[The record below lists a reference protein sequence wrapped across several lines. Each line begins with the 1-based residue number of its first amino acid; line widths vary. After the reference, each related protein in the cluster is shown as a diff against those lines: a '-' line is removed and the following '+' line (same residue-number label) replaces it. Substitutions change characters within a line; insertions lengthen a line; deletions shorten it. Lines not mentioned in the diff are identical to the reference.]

1 MEPGPPPPEPQSSEP
16 PPRSAPSTGQ
26 RLKRLLL
33 GPSKDLQDPHLFRHI
48 SLVAFLA
55 WVGLGADGLSSSAYG
70 PQEAFKNLGEHTYLA
85 VFLAFATAFTVL
97 IISAAYSRVI
107 EHFPFGG
114 GGYVVASKL
123 LGPRL
128 GVVSGCALII
138 DYVLTITTSIAAGGE
153 AVFSNFPPAVHWL
166 KLPVAAV
173 VLVVVAVFG
182 FNAYHEGQLYVSTDN
197 AQLTGQP
204 VQVGSMNAGRLEA
217 ITPSIGAAVH
227 KGDVIAQVALPS
239 QTGMGQSGQ
248 PKLGF
253 LGVGDTRVDVQAPVD
268 GIVIAEPV
276 AIGATVGAG
285 QAIVSIVDPTQLWVN
300 ANIEETNI
308 GRVKVGQTVIV
319 HIDALGVDV
328 PGRVEA
334 VTPATSSTFSILPSS
349 NASGNFTKVI
359 QLVPVRISVNLGS
372 QPLLLGAN
380 VEVKIRVAD

>member
-1 MEPGPPPPEPQSSEP
+1 MMSMQTQEQS
-16 PPRSAPSTGQ
+16 Q
-26 RLKRLLL
+26 R
-33 GPSKDLQDPHLFRHI
+33 P
-48 SLVAFLA
+48 
-55 WVGLGADGLSSSAYG
+55 
-70 PQEAFKNLGEHTYLA
+70 
-85 VFLAFATAFTVL
+85 
-97 IISAAYSRVI
+97 
-107 EHFPFGG
+107 
-114 GGYVVASKL
+114 
-123 LGPRL
+123 
-128 GVVSGCALII
+128 VS
-138 DYVLTITTSIAAGGE
+138 
-153 AVFSNFPPAVHWL
+153 PPATNGAHPVEDGMARQAGYPSPEAASAIAEVPAPVARRRPAL
-166 KLPVAAV
+166 LTRRVLLPVAAV

-328 PGRVEA
+328 PGKVDA
-334 VTPATSSTFSILPSS
+334 VTPATAGTFSILPNS
-349 NASGNFTKVI
+349 NASGNFTKVT
-359 QLVPVRISVNLGS
+359 QLVPVRISVNLGN

-380 VEVKIRVAD
+380 VEVKIRVGN

>member
-1 MEPGPPPPEPQSSEP
+1 MMSMQTQEQSQRPQTVPTTNGAHPVEGGMARQAGSPSPEAASTIAEVP
-16 PPRSAPSTGQ
+16 AP
-26 RLKRLLL
+26 
-33 GPSKDLQDPHLFRHI
+33 
-48 SLVAFLA
+48 
-55 WVGLGADGLSSSAYG
+55 
-70 PQEAFKNLGEHTYLA
+70 
-85 VFLAFATAFTVL
+85 
-97 IISAAYSRVI
+97 AARRR
-107 EHFPFGG
+107 P
-114 GGYVVASKL
+114 A
-123 LGPRL
+123 
-128 GVVSGCALII
+128 
-138 DYVLTITTSIAAGGE
+138 VLTRR
-153 AVFSNFPPAVHWL
+153 VL
-166 KLPVAAV
+166 LPVAAV

-182 FNAYHEGQLYVSTDN
+182 FNAYREGQLYVSTDN

-204 VQVGSMNAGRLEA
+204 VQVGAMNAGRLES
-217 ITPSIGAAVH
+217 ITASIGAAVH

-248 PKLGF
+248 AKLGF

-268 GIVIAEPV
+268 GIIIAEPV

-308 GRVKVGQTVIV
+308 GRVRVGQAVIV
-319 HIDALGVDV
+319 HVDALGVDI
-328 PGRVEA
+328 PGKVEA

-359 QLVPVRISVNLGS
+359 QLVPVRISVNLGN